1 METLPMETLPLNA
14 AVPNE
19 QALAEVPPSQPR
31 DDFML
36 SEVPPEEEGDETEA
50 TSALP
55 GSQQAGQ
62 SI

>member
-14 AVPNE
+14 AVPKE
-19 QALAEVPPSQPR
+19 QALAEVPPSQP